1 MTTEPAPDPPYYA
14 SPDGEVTLHHGD
26 SLDILPTL
34 PDNSIDAIV
43 CDPPYG
49 LANLH
54 PRVVTGALTAWLAGD
69 RAYVPADGQ
78 GGFMGRAW
86 DRFVPPPA
94 AWDQCLRV
102 LKPGGHLVAFA
113 APRTADLMGLSI
125 RLAGFEIRDSL
136 HWIYG
141 SGFPKGQD
149 IAKAIDKRRDGRQQ
163 VLQVTA
169 WLKAARDAA
178 GRSNRDLNRIL
189 GWPDDG
195 HAQHFTTQ
203 GVAAAVPNPEQWD
216 QLREALGFDDT
227 AIRTLVAELNRRK
240 GEVGEAWSQREV
252 IGHRTTGL
260 GTGRGTVP
268 VIQASENRDLTAP
281 ASEAAKRWQG
291 WNTALKPAHEPI
303 ILARKSTGYD
313 TTVAN
318 VLRHGAGAL
327 NIDGCRT
334 NNPGPHAQRGRRTF
348 AGFSEDRQVYGDGL
362 NSQKSPENPAGRWPT
377 NVVLT
382 HAAILG
388 PDGEIIG
395 DACADGCVPGCPA
408 AELDQQSGITKSSG
422 GSGSASGRPGQ
433 AVYGTY
439 GQHRGANAGGLGD
452 TGGASRFFPA
462 FRYEAK
468 APASERPRLADGTAH
483 PTVKPAALMSW
494 LVRLVTPPGGL
505 VLDPFA
511 GTGTTL
517 QAALAEG
524 MHAIGIEQHQPYCD
538 LTVAR
543 LTQPI
548 ALGLFGDT
556 A

>member
-1 MTTEPAPDPPYYA
+1 MNSPYYA
-14 SPDGEVTLHHGD
+14 DEGVTLHHGD

-54 PRVVTGALTAWLAGD
+54 PRIVTEALTAWLAGD

-78 GGFMGRAW
+78 GGFMNRDW

-94 AWDQCLRV
+94 AWDECLRV

-141 SGFPKGQD
+141 SGMPKGQN
-149 IAKAIDKRRDGRQQ
+149 IGKAIDRHRDDREKI
-163 VLQVTA
+163 LQVTA
-169 WLKAARDAA
+169 FLAAARDAA
-178 GRSNRDLNRIL
+178 GWSTRQIDDLFGFNGMASHWTAI
-189 GWPDDG
+189 
-195 HAQHFTTQ
+195 TSK
-203 GVAAAVPNPEQWD
+203 AASVPTLEQWAR
-216 QLREALGFDDT
+216 LRTALGFTDNDID
-227 AIRTLVAELNRRK
+227 ALVAELNARK
-240 GEVGEAWSQREV
+240 GDLGEAWAQRE
-252 IGHRTTGL
+252 IIGQGHRVRHESDVML
-260 GTGRGTVP
+260 AP
-268 VIQASENRDLTAP
+268 VSAGAYDLTAP
-281 ASEAAKRWQG
+281 ATDAARRWDG
-291 WNTALKPAHEPI
+291 WNTQLKPAHEPI
-303 ILARKSTGYD
+303 IMARKSTGYD

-318 VLRHGAGAL
+318 VLRHGTGAL

-377 NVVLT
+377 NVVFT
-382 HAAILG
+382 HAALLG
-388 PDGEIIG
+388 PGGEIIG
-395 DACADGCVPGCPA
+395 DACIDGCVPGCPV
-408 AELDQQSGITKSSG
+408 AELDRQSGTGPSNARVSKGAGPGTGYGEGWGRRSQQSHG
-422 GSGSASGRPGQ
+422 GA
-433 AVYGTY
+433 
-439 GQHRGANAGGLGD
+439 
-452 TGGASRFFPA
+452 GGASRFFPV

-468 APASERPRLADGTAH
+468 APASERPRLPDGTAH

-494 LVRLVTPPGGL
+494 LVRLVTPPDGL

-524 MHAIGIEQHQPYCD
+524 MRAIGIEQHQPYCD

-543 LTQPI
+543 LSQPI
-548 ALGLFGDT
+548 ALGLFGSEI